1 MEDELLTWMT
11 GKKIFTAL
19 FLEFATLI
27 GLGYEEMKTGKFMG
41 GLPPMQ
47 EHETYVFYLDEK
59 HNQGASKDLRRYPS
73 LIFSMLRHTIMPKVG
88 NSDAVRI
95 PYYEAIRAIMSRD
108 KLNIV
113 EWMAARMVECRLD
126 RRGALVF

>member
-11 GKKIFTAL
+11 GKKIFTAS
-19 FLEFATLI
+19 FRDFATLI
-27 GLGYEEMKTGKFMG
+27 ILDYEEMKTRKSVGD
-41 GLPPMQ
+41 LPPMQ
-47 EHETYVFYLDEK
+47 EHETYVFYSDGK
-59 HNQGASKDLRRYPS
+59 HHHGASKDFRRYPS

-95 PYYEAIRAIMSRD
+95 PYYEAIQAIMSRD

>member
-11 GKKIFTAL
+11 GKKIFTTL
-19 FLEFATLI
+19 FRDFATLI
-27 GLGYEEMKTGKFMG
+27 SLDYEEMNTRKYVGD
-41 GLPPMQ
+41 LPPMQ

-59 HNQGASKDLRRYPS
+59 HNHGASKGLRRYHS

-88 NSDAVRI
+88 NSDVVRN
-95 PYYEAIRAIMSRD
+95 PYYEAIQTIMQRD